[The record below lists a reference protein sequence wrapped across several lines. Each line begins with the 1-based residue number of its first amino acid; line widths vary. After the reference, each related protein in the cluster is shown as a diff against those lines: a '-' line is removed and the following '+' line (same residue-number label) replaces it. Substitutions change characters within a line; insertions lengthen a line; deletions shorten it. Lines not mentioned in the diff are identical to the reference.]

1 MNEVIIDL
9 REFQSLKNSLYLT
22 EVEQDP
28 ETGFWDYNRICGT
41 LTVSQTELAE
51 VLGEALKY
59 EIEENNNLNP
69 KWIFEHPGIEIDGW
83 TGFEVIDI
91 RKIEDETVY
100 FKVV

>member
-9 REFQSLKNSLYLT
+9 REFGSLKNDLYLT
-22 EVEQDP
+22 EVEQDS
-28 ETGFWDYNRICGT
+28 ETGLWDYNRIMGT
-41 LTVSQTELAE
+41 LTVSQSELAE
-51 VLGEALKY
+51 VLAEALRY

-69 KWIFEHPGIEIDGW
+69 KWIFEYEGLEIDNF

-100 FKVV
+100 FEVV

>member
-9 REFQSLKNSLYLT
+9 REFQTIKNSLYLT
-22 EVEQDP
+22 EIEQDP

-41 LTVSQTELAE
+41 LTVSQEELAE
-51 VLGEALKY
+51 VLGAELQY
-59 EIEENNNLNP
+59 QIEYNNNLNP
-69 KWIFEHPGIEIDGW
+69 RWVFEYPGIEIDGW